1 MKKLMALTVAML
13 SGSAALAADWAEV
26 GEAGELLSTA
36 NITVGVGALTGIT
49 GTLNAGTEDLVDMYC
64 IRIPDPSIF
73 GATTVGGASFDTQ
86 LFLFDANGRG
96 VTFNDD
102 AASSGTL
109 QSTITGQ
116 FVPAPGIYFLAIS
129 RFDRDPVD
137 ANEAAL
143 WLDTPFNTERAP
155 DGPGAANPLLEWS
168 GGGGSAGSYRIE
180 LRNAAFHV
188 PEPASLSLL
197 ALGALAMRRRR

>member
-13 SGSAALAADWAEV
+13 GGTAALAADWAEV
-26 GEAGELLSTA
+26 GDAGESLATA
-36 NITVGVGALTGIT
+36 NITDGVGALTGIT
-49 GTLNAGTEDLVDMYC
+49 GVLNTNAEDLVDIYC

-86 LFLFDANGRG
+86 LFLFDVNGRG

-102 AASSGTL
+102 APAGGTL
-109 QSTITGQ
+109 QSTISGQ

-129 RFDRDPVD
+129 RYDRDPVD
-137 ANEAAL
+137 SNEAAI
-143 WLDTPFNTERAP
+143 WNDTPFAAERAP
-155 DGPGAANPLLEWS
+155 DGPGAANPLAEWS
-168 GGGGSAGSYRIE
+168 GGGGSGGQYRIE

-197 ALGALAMRRRR
+197 ALGALAARRRR